1 MELRLTTRADECF
14 NLFLALFLAS
24 VLTSIAPHIQEHLID
39 KRTLVFIIFVQILF
53 TLLESKAFF
62 LYCISKYTFFFH
74 EKKRRIISDQKKN
87 KKKNKIK

>member
-62 LYCISKYTFFFH
+62 LYCISKYTFFFM
-74 EKKRRIISDQKKN
+74 KKKEELYQIKKKN
-87 KKKNKIK
+87 KKKTK